1 MQLKFSMSICKTL
14 AHPTLSYSSTTTT
27 TYMMYI
33 NLNFNKKLE
42 NLTRVNLNKKYEN
55 YNNIFLSILIC
66 AYKIFASI
74 FMHNVTLLILQTHVM

>member
-1 MQLKFSMSICKTL
+1 MQLKFPMSICKTL
-14 AHPTLSYSSTTTT
+14 AHLTLSHSTTIT

-66 AYKIFASI
+66 AYKIVCFNIYA
-74 FMHNVTLLILQTHVM
+74 